1 MMEILQYQFM
11 RNAIVAAVLVSIACG
26 VVGSYVVT
34 KRIVSISGG
43 ISHAAFGGVGLGYLL
58 GVSPVTTAIPFTVGA
73 AISMGAVTRKTGISE
88 DTAIGIL
95 WSAGMALGIV
105 FINLSPGYA
114 PDLFSYLF
122 GNILMVTP
130 MDLWTMLIL
139 DLIIISSAVLFERE
153 FLALCFDEEY
163 AEVLGVPVD
172 TFYLYLLALVALS
185 VVVLIKAAGIILVIA
200 LLTIPA
206 AIAKNFSMNMKDI
219 MVKAT
224 LTGVLT
230 ALAGLWISYEFNLSS
245 GAIIVLLL
253 TALFG
258 ITQIFGY
265 LKEKNTLKRM
275 QNH

>member
-43 ISHAAFGGVGLGYLL
+43 ISHAAFGGVGLGYLM

-130 MDLWTMLIL
+130 IDLWTMLIL

>member
-1 MMEILQYQFM
+1 MEILQYQFM

-43 ISHAAFGGVGLGYLL
+43 ISHAAFGGVGLGYLM

-105 FINLSPGYA
+105 FINLSPGYV

-130 MDLWTMLIL
+130 IDLWTMLIL

>member
-58 GVSPVTTAIPFTVGA
+58 GVSPVTAAIPFTVGA

-200 LLTIPA
+200 LLTVPA

-265 LKEKNTLKRM
+265 LKEKSTLNRM

>member
-58 GVSPVTTAIPFTVGA
+58 GVSPVTAAIPFTVGA

-130 MDLWTMLIL
+130 IDLWTMLIL

>member
-43 ISHAAFGGVGLGYLL
+43 ISHAAFGGVGLGYLM

-130 MDLWTMLIL
+130 IDLWTMLIL

-200 LLTIPA
+200 LLTVPA

>member
-43 ISHAAFGGVGLGYLL
+43 ISHAAFGGVGLGYLM
-58 GVSPVTTAIPFTVGA
+58 GVSPVTAAIPFTVGA

-200 LLTIPA
+200 LLTVPA

-265 LKEKNTLKRM
+265 LKEKSTLKRM

>member
-1 MMEILQYQFM
+1 MEILQYQFM

-43 ISHAAFGGVGLGYLL
+43 ISHAAFGGVGLGYLM

-130 MDLWTMLIL
+130 IDLWTMLIL

>member
-43 ISHAAFGGVGLGYLL
+43 ISHAAFGGVGLGYLM

-130 MDLWTMLIL
+130 TDLWTMLIL

>member
-43 ISHAAFGGVGLGYLL
+43 ISHAAFGGVGLGYLM

-130 MDLWTMLIL
+130 IDLWTMLIL

-172 TFYLYLLALVALS
+172 TFYLYLLPSSLS
-185 VVVLIKAAGIILVIA
+185 VSLYHKGRWYNTRHSTPHDPCSHCKELQHEHEGHNGQGNPDRCPDGTCRSMDLI
-200 LLTIPA
+200 
-206 AIAKNFSMNMKDI
+206 
-219 MVKAT
+219 
-224 LTGVLT
+224 
-230 ALAGLWISYEFNLSS
+230 
-245 GAIIVLLL
+245 
-253 TALFG
+253 
-258 ITQIFGY
+258 
-265 LKEKNTLKRM
+265 
-275 QNH
+275 

>member
-43 ISHAAFGGVGLGYLL
+43 ISHAAFGGVGLGYLM

-105 FINLSPGYA
+105 FINLSPGYV

-130 MDLWTMLIL
+130 IDLWTMLIL

>member
-1 MMEILQYQFM
+1 MEILQYQFM

-58 GVSPVTTAIPFTVGA
+58 GVSPVTAAIPFTVGA

-200 LLTIPA
+200 LLTVPA

>member
-43 ISHAAFGGVGLGYLL
+43 ISHAAFGGVGLGYLM

>member
-1 MMEILQYQFM
+1 
-11 RNAIVAAVLVSIACG
+11 VLVSIACG

-58 GVSPVTTAIPFTVGA
+58 GVSPVTAAIPFTVGA

-130 MDLWTMLIL
+130 IDLWTMLIL

-200 LLTIPA
+200 LLTVPA

>member
-43 ISHAAFGGVGLGYLL
+43 ISHAAFGGVGLGYLM

-130 MDLWTMLIL
+130 IDLWTMLIL

-153 FLALCFDEEY
+153 FLALCFDEVY

>member
-58 GVSPVTTAIPFTVGA
+58 GVSPVTAAIPFTVGA

-130 MDLWTMLIL
+130 IDLWTMLIL

-200 LLTIPA
+200 LLTVPA